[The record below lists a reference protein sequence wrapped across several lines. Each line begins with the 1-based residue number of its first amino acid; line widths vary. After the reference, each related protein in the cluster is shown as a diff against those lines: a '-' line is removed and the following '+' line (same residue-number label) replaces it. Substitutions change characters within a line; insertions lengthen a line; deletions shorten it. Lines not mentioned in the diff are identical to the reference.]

1 MQEHNLCYKET
12 VTYLEQQVKDLK
24 LSHDKDISETARKQ
38 KIKLNRADEDIGLY
52 DFAKVTETEDDDVCD
67 TDRSFT
73 KGDKNFET
81 K

>member
-1 MQEHNLCYKET
+1 MEEHNLCFKET

-24 LSHDKDISETARKQ
+24 KNHDKDMSAQKQ
-38 KIKLNRADEDIGLY
+38 KIKLNKADEDIY

-67 TDRSFT
+67 TDRTFN
-73 KGDKNFET
+73 DKNFET